1 MKKNGH
7 IFIIGAGFAG
17 QAIYREIT
25 DKKFPGS
32 VVAFLDDDPEKIG
45 TFIDGKPVLGPVRT
59 CAGILKLSPLD
70 EAIIAIPSATRIQLA
85 NLYNSLQKAGFSRI
99 RILPTISQI
108 ISGHPHLVQARDI
121 DPQDLLGRT
130 PIFIDLRQALS
141 YLRNKR
147 VLVTGAGGSIGSEL
161 TRQLLSAGVQR
172 LYLFGHGENS
182 IYHIESELRLLQD
195 SGVGERTSVVP
206 VIGDLQDRDFM
217 FFILKRLQA
226 DVIFHCAAHK
236 HVPMMEKNPVEAVKN
251 NVFGTKNLIEAAE
264 EARMPKFV
272 LISTDKAVQP
282 GSVYGATK
290 SLSERLVLKE
300 RGKGLDFMVVR
311 FGNVLGSRGSIV
323 PLFKK
328 QILNGGPVT
337 VTDPEMKRFFM
348 TIPEAASLVLQTG
361 GTGDNGGLYMLD
373 MGEPIRILDMAH
385 QMIGFYGYEPDEV
398 PVVYTGLRPGE
409 KLEERL
415 WDDSETPQTTPLSR
429 ILRLEKTRENP
440 ADLDHL
446 IERLRPVCF
455 RVPGEES
462 SYRNRRL
469 LREILSE
476 QYKSMQVPP
485 DEHEY

>member
-1 MKKNGH
+1 MKRNGKV
-7 IFIIGAGFAG
+7 FIIGAGSAG
-17 QAIYREIT
+17 KSIFREISE
-25 DKKFPGS
+25 KKISGG

-45 TFIDGKPVLGPVRT
+45 TFIQGIPVLGPVRT
-59 CAGILKLSPLD
+59 CAGILKLNPTD
-70 EAIIAIPSATRIQLA
+70 EAIIAIPSATRLQLA
-85 NLYNSLQKAGFSRI
+85 GLYNSLQQAGFSRI
-99 RILPTISQI
+99 RILPSVSQI
-108 ISGHPHLVQARDI
+108 ISGDPHLVQARDI
-121 DPQDLLGRT
+121 DPQDLLGRN
-130 PIFIDLRQALS
+130 PVSIDLRKALS

-161 TRQLLSAGVQR
+161 SRQLLSAGVQR

-182 IYHIESELRLLQD
+182 IYHIDSELRILQD

-236 HVPMMEKNPVEAVKN
+236 HVPLMERNPVEAIKN
-251 NVFGTKNLIEAAE
+251 NVFGTRNLIDAAE

-272 LISTDKAVQP
+272 LISTDKAVAP
-282 GSVYGATK
+282 RSVYGASK

-300 RGKGLDFMVVR
+300 RAKGLDFMVVR

-323 PLFKK
+323 PLFRK

-361 GTGDNGGLYMLD
+361 GTGDNGGLYLLD
-373 MGEPIRILDMAH
+373 MGDPIRILDMAR
-385 QMIGFYGYEPDEV
+385 QMIEFYGFEEDEV
-398 PVVYTGLRPGE
+398 PIVITGLRPGE
-409 KLEERL
+409 KLEESL
-415 WDDSETPQTTPLSR
+415 WNESEDPQPTVMPR
-429 ILRLEKTRENP
+429 ILRLERKKDP
-440 ADLDHL
+440 HMHLDQLIQALEPICFHL
-446 IERLRPVCF
+446 
-455 RVPGEES
+455 PGHNQD
-462 SYRNRRL
+462 YRNRKR
-469 LREILSE
+469 LREILSADYPE
-476 QYKSMQVPP
+476 LQAPP